1 MSRGKSSAQ
10 ALRQAAEVLG
20 GSDRL
25 AAFLAVPVHSLD
37 NWLSCYEDP
46 PPDVVEVALDV
57 LIDDRGIL
65 RDERPRNSHP

>member
-1 MSRGKSSAQ
+1 MHFMNQGKNKAQ

-25 AAFLAVPVHSLD
+25 AAFLAVPVHSVD
-37 NWLSCYEDP
+37 HWLACYEDA

-57 LIDDRGIL
+57 LMDDTGAI
-65 RDERPRNSHP
+65 NGTA